1 MLTPDQAKTRWRGV
15 VAPLVTPFTAR
26 GDVDLDALRANVQW
40 LLDRGAR
47 QGNTVLL
54 AAGSGGDFS
63 VMTLEERKAVIR
75 TIAEVAAG
83 HLPIIAGAQSLD
95 VRDCIALCQLC
106 EDLGIDAVQISG
118 PFYYGGHPGDVV
130 AWMEELARHTQVGF
144 ALYNNWYTGYD
155 MPLDLIEKLVE
166 IPNVVGLKWSSPD
179 IEVFQ
184 AGVRRFASRLA
195 VVNNTFVSIL
205 GHMLGCPAFIS
216 HFPNFYPEFC
226 WQVWDLM
233 EEHAYSEAQT
243 LFDRVMTPY
252 RELIAP
258 IMRQTAGEAVFVRPA
273 MAAVGL
279 NGGHSRLPSRDT
291 VVTPEMREG
300 FRRFLSA
307 VGAR

>member
-1 MLTPDQAKTRWRGV
+1 
-15 VAPLVTPFTAR
+15 
-26 GDVDLDALRANVQW
+26 
-40 LLDRGAR
+40 
-47 QGNTVLL
+47 
-54 AAGSGGDFS
+54 
-63 VMTLEERKAVIR
+63 MTLEERKAVIR
-75 TIAEVAAG
+75 TIAEVTAG
-83 HLPIIAGAQSLD
+83 RLPIIAGAQSLD

-130 AWMEELARHTQVGF
+130 AWMEELARHTRVGF

-155 MPLDLIEKLVE
+155 MPLDLIEKLLE

-179 IEVFQ
+179 IEMFQ

-195 VVNNTFVSIL
+195 VVNNTFVTIL

-226 WQVWDLM
+226 WRVWDLM
-233 EEHAYSEAQT
+233 EARAYGEAQT
-243 LFDRVMTPY
+243 LFERVMTPY

-291 VVTPEMREG
+291 VVTPEIREG
-300 FRRFLSA
+300 FRRLLSA
-307 VGAR
+307 VGAH